1 MTSIPPTGPSR
12 PATTSLPAQRIE
24 PAAAEFKLAAPTLDA
39 GSLASGRTANSI
51 AQAPVAVDG
60 PLTAA
65 CREAAGTHASPADA
79 MNAAVVKRL
88 ETVYGSEVAMK
99 IGPQVASLLRGDPM
113 ISAAFQQVMSTSQAI
128 ASMRQS

>member
-1 MTSIPPTGPSR
+1 MTSIPPTGPTR
-12 PATTSLPAQRIE
+12 PATTSLPAPRVE
-24 PAAAEFKLAAPTLDA
+24 PASADFKLAAPALNA
-39 GSLASGRTANSI
+39 GSLASGRAANS
-51 AQAPVAVDG
+51 VAEGPAVADG
-60 PLTAA
+60 PLTTA
-65 CREAAGTHASPADA
+65 CREAAGTHANPADA

-128 ASMRQS
+128 ASTRQS